1 MAMQHLLFLGL
12 FLLALMI
19 GWYLGRREA
28 IKVGVMLQPHG
39 SAVDKQYFIG
49 LNYLL
54 NEQPDEAIETFIR
67 ALEVNPETV
76 ETHIA
81 IGKLFCQRGDVERA
95 IKVHQNLLARPN
107 LTRQQADSVQLEL
120 ARDYLVVGLDQR
132 AERLLQELITA
143 RSPLRAAAM
152 TELVKVHERG
162 HDWAEA
168 ITVGQLLVREQP
180 DFAIP
185 LAHYHCEQARVP
197 LQRAEWPLARRLLL
211 QALKIDRQCI
221 RAILLLAELE
231 HQAERPVECAKWLQ
245 RLVAEGADFVPQ
257 VLSLAYWCK
266 DNGSLDL
273 MSYLDRVL
281 AVAPQPPV
289 AVVLAKARE
298 LRRQDEN
305 AALHFVQSFA
315 RRQPSLVLLRYL
327 MTLPVVDSEARE
339 LEHQVVADLVESGH
353 AYRCHS
359 CGFAARELHW
369 QCPTCHQWSGLRPM
383 PDKHLP
389 DTALS
394 SQGN

>member
-1 MAMQHLLFLGL
+1 MQQLLFLGL

-107 LTRQQADSVQLEL
+107 LSRQQADSVQLEL
-120 ARDYLVVGLDQR
+120 ARDYLAVGLDQR
-132 AERLLQELITA
+132 AERLLQELVSGS
-143 RSPLRAAAM
+143 SPLRADAM
-152 TELVKVHERG
+152 TEMVKVHERE
-162 HDWAEA
+162 HDWEQA
-168 ITVGQLLVREQP
+168 IAIGRLLVREQP
-180 DFAIP
+180 EFATP
-185 LAHYHCEQARVP
+185 LAHYHCEQARGP
-197 LQRAEWPLARRLLL
+197 LQRAEWPLVRQLLR
-211 QALKIDRQCI
+211 QALKTDPRCA
-221 RAILLLAELE
+221 RAIILLAELE
-231 HQAERPVECAKWLQ
+231 QQAGRPVECTKWLQ
-245 RLVAEGADFVPQ
+245 RLVAEGVDFVPQ
-257 VLSLAYWCK
+257 ALSLAYWCK

-273 MSYLDRVL
+273 PAYLERVL
-281 AVAPQPPV
+281 AASATPSV
-289 AVVLAKARE
+289 AVVLAKAAE
-298 LRRQDEN
+298 LRRRDEGLALRYVQD
-305 AALHFVQSFA
+305 VA
-315 RRQPSLVLLRYL
+315 RRQPSLPLLRYL
-327 MTLPVVDSEARE
+327 MSLPDAGAGARA
-339 LEHQVVADLVESGH
+339 LEQQIVADLVASKY

-369 QCPTCHQWSGLRPM
+369 QCPTCHQWSSLRPE
-383 PDKHLP
+383 PDRRLP
-389 DTALS
+389 EPGRS
-394 SQGN
+394 NPGN